1 MMNDNLVD
9 KFIED
14 NIEKIDSNRW
24 EDLYSDLENKC
35 IFGGWSSEHVGD
47 FTVKILSAGINPLD
61 YLTKVPRR
69 FLFEAELEPNLRK
82 LEIPN
87 NIDTILLGA
96 FYSSNLTDIILP
108 DTIKHIEE
116 PVWGTDQELNLHITN
131 IDKFLK
137 IYFSSYGN
145 PLLVRNKH
153 KINIICNG
161 AKVTCYDRIKQL
173 ISDTIATKSYVDL
186 AINNNWNVATSAI
199 YNPKV
204 TTSIDLKDLYT
215 IPIGDISDTKI
226 RSRA

>member
-9 KFIED
+9 RFIED

-96 FYSSNLTDIILP
+96 FHSSNLTDIILP

-116 PVWGTDQELNLHITN
+116 PVWGNDQELNLHITN

-137 IYFSSYGN
+137 IDFSSYGN

-153 KINIICNG
+153 KINVLCDG

-173 ISDTIATKSYVDL
+173 ISDTIVTKSYVDL
-186 AINNNWNVATSAI
+186 ATKNDYIAAMSVR
-199 YNPKV
+199 YNPKDIIG
-204 TTSIDLKDLYT
+204 IDLKDLYT
-215 IPIGDISDTKI
+215 TPIGDISDAKI
-226 RSRA
+226 RS

>member
-14 NIEKIDSNRW
+14 NIEKIDNNRW

-47 FTVKILSAGINPLD
+47 FTAKILSAGINPLD

-69 FLFEAELEPNLRK
+69 FLFEAELEQDLRK

-96 FYSSNLTDIILP
+96 FHSSNLTDIILP

-116 PVWGTDQELNLHITN
+116 PVWGNDQELNLHITN

-137 IYFSSYGN
+137 IDFSSYGN
-145 PLLVRNKH
+145 PLLVPNKH
-153 KINIICNG
+153 KINVLCNG
-161 AKVTCYDRIKQL
+161 AKVTCEDRITQL
-173 ISDTIATKSYVDL
+173 IDDTIVNKSYVDV
-186 AINNNWNVATSAI
+186 AINNDWTAVTPVL
-199 YNPKV
+199 YNSKDV
-204 TTSIDLKDLYT
+204 IGMDLKDLYT
-215 IPIGDISDTKI
+215 IPINDDNLIKTHD
-226 RSRA
+226 

>member
-35 IFGGWSSEHVGD
+35 MLGGWSSEHVGD

-61 YLTKVPRR
+61 YVTKVPRR
-69 FLFEAELEPNLRK
+69 FLFKAELEPSLRK

-96 FYSSNLTDIILP
+96 FHSSNLTDIILP

-116 PVWGTDQELNLHITN
+116 PVWGNNQELNLHITDV
-131 IDKFLK
+131 DKFLK
-137 IYFSSYGN
+137 INFSSCGH
-145 PLLVRNKH
+145 PLLVINKH
-153 KINIICNG
+153 NINVLLNG
-161 AKVTCYDRIKQL
+161 AKVTCQDYIAQL
-173 ISDTIATKSYVDL
+173 IDDTIVNKSYVDL
-186 AINNNWNVATSAI
+186 ATNNDYTAAMSVR
-199 YNPKV
+199 YNPKEV
-204 TTSIDLKDLYT
+204 IGDLYT
-215 IPIGDISDTKI
+215 VPIGDISYAKI

>member
-14 NIEKIDSNRW
+14 NIEKIDNNRW

-35 IFGGWSSEHVGD
+35 MFGGWSSEHIGD

-69 FLFEAELEPNLRK
+69 FLFKAELEPNLRK

-96 FYSSNLTDIILP
+96 FHSSNLTDIILP
-108 DTIKHIEE
+108 DTIKYIEE
-116 PVWGTDQELNLHITN
+116 PIWGNNQELNLHITN

-137 IYFSSYGN
+137 IHFSSYGN
-145 PLLVRNKH
+145 PLLVPNKH
-153 KINIICNG
+153 KINVLCNG
-161 AKVTCYDRIKQL
+161 SKVTSHDRIKQL
-173 ISDTIATKSYVDL
+173 IDDTIVNKSYVDL
-186 AINNNWNVATSAI
+186 AINNNGNATTSVR
-199 YNPKV
+199 YNPKDIIG
-204 TTSIDLKDLYT
+204 IDLKNLYT
-215 IPIGDISDTKI
+215 IPINDDNIIKTYD
-226 RSRA
+226 